1 MHRDQES
8 RLAELGNIFRQEI
21 SDVIN
26 MHEPTSV
33 RDEPAPEYRYHTEVQ
48 PIRSMN
54 DDLAQHE
61 VQVRQVHNGFVVNV
75 GCQSFVFESFDKLS
89 KYMKMY
95 FENPNDITEKHTK
108 GELFK

>member
-1 MHRDQES
+1 MNREQER
-8 RLAELGNIFRQEI
+8 RLEELGDAFKHAV

-26 MHEPTSV
+26 MDDPQPFEAAPTS
-33 RDEPAPEYRYHTEVQ
+33 EYRYHTEVQ
-48 PIRSMN
+48 PVRSMN
-54 DDLAQHE
+54 DNLSQHE
-61 VQVRQVHNGFVVNV
+61 VLIRQVHNGFVVNV
-75 GCQSFVFESFDKLS
+75 GCQSFVFESFDTLS